1 MKAWNFKVKSNPQEI
16 IEKLDDAL
24 GSVKGFVLKMDNDRN
39 DLLTFKLR
47 KRALTY
53 IRYNQIIVNGK
64 ILKTE
69 TENETDLEI
78 SFSQHFIT
86 ILYVSFFWSLGLIAI
101 ILGISSSATMYIFGG
116 IFLAIGIA
124 LWKEEQKSFKK
135 NIQKYK
141 TLISEILENIRAGL
155 EP

>member
-116 IFLAIGIA
+116 ILLVIGIA
-124 LWKEEQKSFKK
+124 LWIDAQKNFKK
-135 NIQKYK
+135 DIQKYK
-141 TLISEILENIRAGL
+141 ALISEILGCEK
-155 EP
+155 

>member
-39 DLLTFKLR
+39 DSLTFKLR

-116 IFLAIGIA
+116 ILLVIGIA
-124 LWKEEQKSFKK
+124 LWIDAQKNFKK
-135 NIQKYK
+135 DIQKYK
-141 TLISEILENIRAGL
+141 ALISEILGCEK
-155 EP
+155 